1 MTTFDVLVIGGGIA
15 GASLACELAKDRA
28 VCLVDMEPSLGF
40 HTTGRS
46 VATFLESYGSPTI
59 RSLTI
64 ASRPFLTAPPD
75 GFDSGMLKPR
85 PLLQFAAPGDEERVR
100 ALHREVIAHVPD
112 VMIIDSA
119 LACEMCPVLRPQ
131 AAGLAFVEP
140 RAQEIDVHALHHGYG
155 RTLRRNKG
163 MVATDARVIEM
174 TRSNGMW
181 QVVSAGGEI
190 RSAPVVV
197 NAAGAWA
204 DRIAVLAGVSAVGLQ
219 PLDRSIFQAGR
230 VDAVAGSRMPFV
242 GNMEGTFYLKP
253 EGEQFLCSPAN
264 ETPTQPGDAKPDMLE
279 IARAIDE
286 INECT
291 TLGIR
296 SVQASWAGQR
306 SFVAD
311 RNPVVG
317 FDARADGF
325 FWYAGQGGY
334 GIQIAPALAQFAAPL
349 VRGDSMGGSGDDA
362 MAAALSPKRPSLR
375 PPA

>member
-15 GASLACELAKDRA
+15 GASLACELANDRA

-59 RSLTI
+59 RSLTS

-75 GFDSGMLKPR
+75 GFDRGMLKPR

-131 AAGLAFVEP
+131 AVGLALVEP
-140 RAQEIDVHALHHGYG
+140 RAQEIDVHALHHGYV
-155 RTLRRNKG
+155 RKLRRNKG
-163 MVATDARVIEM
+163 VVATDAGVVEM

-242 GNMEGTFYLKP
+242 GNMEGTL
-253 EGEQFLCSPAN
+253 
-264 ETPTQPGDAKPDMLE
+264 
-279 IARAIDE
+279 
-286 INECT
+286 
-291 TLGIR
+291 
-296 SVQASWAGQR
+296 
-306 SFVAD
+306 
-311 RNPVVG
+311 
-317 FDARADGF
+317 
-325 FWYAGQGGY
+325 
-334 GIQIAPALAQFAAPL
+334 
-349 VRGDSMGGSGDDA
+349 
-362 MAAALSPKRPSLR
+362 LSPKGNSSCAHRQMKLPRNPAMQSPTCWRSPGPSTRSTNARLWAFEACK
-375 PPA
+375 PAGPVSAASSPTETPWWDSTPGPTGSPGTPGKADMGSRSLPRSRSSPRRSSAGTPWGQR